1 MMTLKKYIKEMA
13 AVAVSDLD
21 TEFLAKAQTLT
32 SFNLKGSDFT
42 SLKYKKE
49 IQHLFH
55 MKYFPKFDMDGT
67 IKGQPTVGKVNS
79 VLKELKRI
87 DSTAFGKLHK
97 YDIKGVGPG
106 EAMLFFILDD
116 AHLGGGSSAGVDLV
130 VDGKNYEIK
139 AGNFTRDG
147 YMVNYK
153 LGATMDIKKIVSPA
167 LELKNMAD
175 PKGALGREKSG
186 VNQKQMA
193 AIKKIPKLAARWK
206 KEVETPYIDA
216 AHKYLSANPIIFMVN
231 TSPKNLAG
239 MCQAIKVPK
248 KSDIGLDMV
257 TQGIIKPKVKV

>member
-1 MMTLKKYIKEMA
+1 MA

-106 EAMLFFILDD
+106 EAMLFFI
-116 AHLGGGSSAGVDLV
+116 
-130 VDGKNYEIK
+130 
-139 AGNFTRDG
+139 
-147 YMVNYK
+147 
-153 LGATMDIKKIVSPA
+153 
-167 LELKNMAD
+167 
-175 PKGALGREKSG
+175 
-186 VNQKQMA
+186 
-193 AIKKIPKLAARWK
+193 
-206 KEVETPYIDA
+206 
-216 AHKYLSANPIIFMVN
+216 
-231 TSPKNLAG
+231 
-239 MCQAIKVPK
+239 
-248 KSDIGLDMV
+248 
-257 TQGIIKPKVKV
+257 